1 MKNKLMVCV
10 FMVVFAFQVLMTQ
23 VAGEFFRI
31 VPLTAAEWLK
41 IIALGF
47 TTVLFAEIYKFFYRA
62 VKKRGKISLAEI
74 N

>member
-23 VAGEFFRI
+23 VAGGFFRI

-62 VKKRGKISLAEI
+62 VKKRGKISLVKI